1 MSNQLLQSPKYR
13 FKLLSLDRPKK
24 NFFGIELILHDAE
37 YTKGIS
43 YSSAPLLYKETKD
56 KKTRN
61 IVSKSDLNVTGQS
74 THKIE
79 PGNAFQMQHN

>member
-1 MSNQLLQSPKYR
+1 M
-13 FKLLSLDRPKK
+13 
-24 NFFGIELILHDAE
+24 ILHDAG

-43 YSSAPLLYKETKD
+43 YSSAPFLHKETKD

-61 IVSKSDLNVTGQS
+61 IVNKSDLSMITGQS

-79 PGNAFQMQHN
+79 PGNAFKMKGALTKMDTQVRRCNGW